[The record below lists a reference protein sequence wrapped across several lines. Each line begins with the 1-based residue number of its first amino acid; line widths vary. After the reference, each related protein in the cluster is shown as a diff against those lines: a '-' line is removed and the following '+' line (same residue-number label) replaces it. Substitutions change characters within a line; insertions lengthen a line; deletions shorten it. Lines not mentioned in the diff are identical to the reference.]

1 MKQFVC
7 YCFEHTEDD
16 IRRDVL
22 ENAGH
27 SAILEKILTAK
38 KQGACR
44 CAEKHP
50 ERRCCAGDVRRVVDD
65 VRKGVLNGGAT

>member
-22 ENAGH
+22 ENAGR
-27 SAILEKILTAK
+27 SAILEKILAAK
-38 KQGACR
+38 KLGACR
-44 CAEKHP
+44 CGEKHP
-50 ERRCCAGDVRRVVDD
+50 ERR
-65 VRKGVLNGGAT
+65 

>member
-1 MKQFVC
+1 MNQLVC

-27 SAILEKILTAK
+27 SEILEKIMAAK
-38 KQGACR
+38 KQGACQ
-44 CAEKHP
+44 CGDKHP
-50 ERRCCAGDVRRVVDD
+50 ERR
-65 VRKGVLNGGAT
+65 

>member
-1 MKQFVC
+1 MKPFVC

-38 KQGACR
+38 RQGACQ
-44 CAEKHP
+44 CAEKHS
-50 ERRCCAGDVRRVVDD
+50 EGR
-65 VRKGVLNGGAT
+65 